1 MDDCVHVCCAI
12 TVKEWESLLR
22 GQSAKALLGNC
33 IYGAHGSKDKS
44 LNVFCVLKE
53 GWEAALT
60 NFALRS
66 ESKQ

>member
-1 MDDCVHVCCAI
+1 MEA
-12 TVKEWESLLR
+12 E
-22 GQSAKALLGNC
+22 
-33 IYGAHGSKDKS
+33 DKS
-44 LNVFCVLKE
+44 LSVFRVLKE